1 VPESVRHADL
11 VREIVNWIKTRHGT
25 NRGLSLVYDSLEA
38 PLGRRPW
45 PVGGFVPDVIAQ
57 TFPSSFFLIGE
68 AKSSA
73 DLCTPHTRHQLEAFI
88 RHLAIRDQPQL
99 VLGTTLLMVGFAR
112 SLLKQ
117 IRSKCDA
124 QHVEIVFLADG
135 GEGRVIEC

>member
-1 VPESVRHADL
+1 VESVRHADL
-11 VREIVNWIKTRHGT
+11 VGEIVKWIKARHGA

-68 AKSSA
+68 AKSSD
-73 DLCTPHTRHQLEAFI
+73 DLSTPHTRHQLEAYI
-88 RHLAIRDQPQL
+88 RHLAIRDHPQL
-99 VLGTTLLMVGFAR
+99 VVATPLLMVGFAK
-112 SLLKQ
+112 SLLRQ
-117 IRSKCDA
+117 IASKCEA
-124 QHVEIVFLADG
+124 THVQIVFLADG